1 MGLTFR
7 GSTPDGDKIFACS
20 LIEVKRTV
28 MYVVYVSFDYLTTFC
43 VAQIYDLYLPFPFC
57 SVYLVVA
64 TIKYAEQCMKIGM
77 S

>member
-1 MGLTFR
+1 
-7 GSTPDGDKIFACS
+7 
-20 LIEVKRTV
+20 